1 MAPSMEPST
10 FRAAF
15 PVFENVAYLNAG
27 TDGPIPRLAV
37 DAAREWMEKELAH
50 GRAGRPHFEGLM
62 DLGNRRRALLAG
74 LLGCDVEEIAL
85 THSTTD
91 GVNVVLGGLGLRAGD
106 EVLTSDE
113 EHPGLLAPL
122 AALQRRGVTVR
133 QAPFAELAGAIG
145 PDTRLVAA
153 SHVSWVNGR
162 IVDAPAL
169 RESGVPFLLDGA
181 QGIGAV
187 PVEVGELGCDF
198 YAASGQKWL
207 CGPDGSG
214 CLYVRR
220 ERLDDIT
227 PGWYGYPTVED
238 PSDPLASP
246 LREGGARLDLGL
258 LAGHSGAWALA
269 SIEFLAEAG
278 WDWVHT
284 RAADLAA
291 KLAEMLVERG
301 REVVARDRTTLVSW
315 RDEDCEAATA
325 RLGEGGVVVRFLPG
339 RGLVRASVGAWNDEQ
354 DLERLVALATA

>member
-1 MAPSMEPST
+1 MAPSMEPSA
-10 FRAAF
+10 FRGAF

-27 TDGPIPRLAV
+27 TDGPIPRRSV
-37 DAAREWMEKELAH
+37 EAAQEWMTNELAR

-62 DLGNRRRALLAG
+62 ELGNRRRELLAG
-74 LLGCDVEEIAL
+74 LLGCDADEVAL

-91 GVNVVLGGLGLRAGD
+91 GVNVVLGGLALGEGD

-122 AALQRRGVTVR
+122 AALQRRGVAVR
-133 QAPFAELAGAIG
+133 QAPFAELASAIG
-145 PDTRLVAA
+145 PKTRLVAA

-162 IVDAPAL
+162 IVDAKGL

-187 PVEVGELGCDF
+187 PVDVREMGCDF

-207 CGPDGSG
+207 CGPDGTG

-220 ERLDDIT
+220 GRLDDIT

-238 PSDPLASP
+238 PGDALNSALKA
-246 LREGGARLDLGL
+246 GGARLDLGL

-269 SIEFLAEAG
+269 SVEFLAEAG
-278 WDWVHT
+278 WDWVHN

-291 KLAEMLVERG
+291 QLADMLTERG
-301 REVVARDRTTLVSW
+301 RDVVPRDRTTLVSW
-315 RDEDCEAATA
+315 RDEDCEGTSA
-325 RLGEGGVVVRFLPG
+325 RLGENGVVVRFLPG

-354 DLERLVALATA
+354 DLERLAGLVTG

>member
-1 MAPSMEPST
+1 MAPSMEPSA

-27 TDGPIPRLAV
+27 TDGPIPRPAT
-37 DAAREWMEKELAH
+37 DAAREWMEKELNH

-62 DLGNRRRALLAG
+62 ELGNRRRELLAE
-74 LLGCDVEEIAL
+74 LLGCDLDEIAL

-91 GVNVVLGGLGLRAGD
+91 GVNVVLGGLGLREGD

-122 AALQRRGVTVR
+122 AALQRRGVAVR
-133 QAPFAELAGAIG
+133 QAPFGELASAIG
-145 PDTRLVAA
+145 PNTRLVAA

-162 IVDAPAL
+162 LVDARAL

-187 PVEVGELGCDF
+187 PVDVRELGCDF

-214 CLYVRR
+214 CLYVRS

-238 PSDPLASP
+238 PGEPLTSP
-246 LREGGARLDLGL
+246 LRTGGARLDLGF

-269 SIEFLAEAG
+269 SIQLLRDAG
-278 WDWVHT
+278 WEWVHT
-284 RAADLAA
+284 RAADQAER
-291 KLAEMLVERG
+291 LAEMLAARG
-301 REVVARDRTTLVSW
+301 LEVAPRDRTTLVSW
-315 RDEDCEAATA
+315 RDDDCEATSA
-325 RLGEGGVVVRFLPG
+325 RLGESGVIVRFLPG

-354 DLERLVALATA
+354 DLERLVELATG